1 MSALPFLMK
10 NNRKNLLR
18 CFYVL
23 SYSENTPTII
33 DAIES
38 RIKTL
43 DILISRLEESIPK
56 RVGGELSIYQERG
69 VTRFYQFEKGKK
81 KKYLGKDDEKL
92 LAGLAQKDYEQ
103 KLLTTAKRERV
114 ELNGLMNV
122 FSLVPHADINQV
134 WSSLDEEVRGF
145 VVPDIS
151 TDDGYALKWKKA
163 RFAQQ
168 RKSSSHRIE
177 TLGKDFV
184 RSKSEAL
191 IADRLFNAKIPYR
204 YEQLLML
211 DLRTN
216 LFYYP
221 DFTILNTRTR
231 QVYYW
236 EHLGLLG
243 DNSYCDDNIKKL
255 CDYADYG
262 IIHGKNLILSYE
274 CEGRPLSTTY
284 VNKMIEEFL
293 K

>member
-1 MSALPFLMK
+1 M
-10 NNRKNLLR
+10 
-18 CFYVL
+18 
-23 SYSENTPTII
+23 
-33 DAIES
+33 
-38 RIKTL
+38 
-43 DILISRLEESIPK
+43 
-56 RVGGELSIYQERG
+56 
-69 VTRFYQFEKGKK
+69 
-81 KKYLGKDDEKL
+81 
-92 LAGLAQKDYEQ
+92 
-103 KLLTTAKRERV
+103 
-114 ELNGLMNV
+114 
-122 FSLVPHADINQV
+122 
-134 WSSLDEEVRGF
+134 
-145 VVPDIS
+145 
-151 TDDGYALKWKKA
+151 
-163 RFAQQ
+163 
-168 RKSSSHRIE
+168 
-177 TLGKDFV
+177 
-184 RSKSEAL
+184 

-255 CDYADYG
+255 CDYAEYG